1 MSSPSPS
8 PAGSAPAL
16 VRRRLSSEDRRSQ
29 LIAIAIE
36 MFSRHGFSGTR
47 TRDIAAACGVS
58 EGILFRHFATKED
71 LYRAILESHANEAGS
86 HEWMRSIKRLAA
98 DRDDRGVIHELAS
111 HILKSFRENAAFH
124 RLMLYAWL
132 EGHALAGMA
141 HQQFG
146 LPLFEFLRKYVIS
159 RQREGAFREGDAGA
173 LVIAMY
179 APALQHAMNKNLFGM
194 DLCQADNQTVAEQLA
209 ELALASVKNRKKKHR
224 SSCQ

>member
-1 MSSPSPS
+1 
-8 PAGSAPAL
+8 
-16 VRRRLSSEDRRSQ
+16 
-29 LIAIAIE
+29 

-71 LYRAILESHANEAGS
+71 LYHAILESHANEAGS
-86 HEWMRSIKRLAA
+86 HEWMRTVKRRAA
-98 DRDDRGVIHELAS
+98 ARDDRAVIHELTS

-146 LPLFEFLRKYVIS
+146 MPLFEFLRKYVIS
-159 RQREGAFREGDAGA
+159 RQREGVFRGGDPGA

-179 APALQHAMNKNLFGM
+179 APALQHSINKHIFGM
-194 DLCQADNQTVAEQLA
+194 SLCQTDDETVADQLT
-209 ELALASVKNRKKKHR
+209 ELALAAVKDGKKKKT
-224 SSCQ
+224 

>member
-1 MSSPSPS
+1 MSTSPSPS
-8 PAGSAPAL
+8 PAGSAPGLA
-16 VRRRLSSEDRRSQ
+16 RRRLSSEDRRSQ
-29 LIAIAIE
+29 LIANAIE

-71 LYRAILESHANEAGS
+71 LYRAILELHANEAGS

-98 DRDDRGVIHELAS
+98 ARDDRAVIHELTS

-124 RLMLYAWL
+124 RLMFYAWL
-132 EGHALAGMA
+132 EGHALADMA

-146 LPLFEFLRKYVIS
+146 LPLFDFLRKYVIL
-159 RQREGAFREGDAGA
+159 RQREGAFRDGDTGA

-179 APALQHAMNKNLFGM
+179 APALQHAMNKHLFGM
-194 DLCQADNQTVAEQLA
+194 DLCQTDDQTVADQLA
-209 ELALASVKNRKKKHR
+209 GLALSSVKNRKTKKT
-224 SSCQ
+224 